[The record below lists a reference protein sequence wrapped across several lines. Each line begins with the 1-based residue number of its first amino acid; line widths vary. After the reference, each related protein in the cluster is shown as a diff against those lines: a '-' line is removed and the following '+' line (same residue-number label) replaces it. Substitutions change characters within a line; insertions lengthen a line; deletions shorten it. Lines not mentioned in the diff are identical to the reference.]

1 MTTIQIGDK
10 ELKIKYS
17 YKATIKSG
25 IISKLIALSDANDS
39 ESVNGMLTLLPELL
53 LAGLQKCHA
62 DEFGCDYTDA
72 SKTEQLD
79 KVYELMDDYF
89 DSDDG
94 DIQNLFDSLQGE
106 LLENGFLSKM
116 FQQEKVKAKRPK
128 EQK

>member
-25 IISKLIALSDANDS
+25 IISKLIALSDADDS

-53 LAGLQKCHA
+53 LAGLQKFHA
-62 DEFGCDYTDA
+62 DEFGCDYTDV